1 MPNKS
6 EAQRV
11 LHFLLESAP
20 VIVHLRI
27 QEVLPFLLKDSHY
40 RNFYET
46 NATNTMSTQSE
57 RFKWDSLLFEGL
69 YDSNTAPHER
79 IKFGL
84 LDVGFAQN
92 SDIIRKTIARL
103 YGWSRLELKPSVRW
117 RCTYSI
123 GDSGI
128 VKGTR
133 DLTVL
138 ETLVTGQWR
147 SQEMRPVV
155 LAAAAAAA
163 VGKDGEDDVK
173 QRVEKDRI
181 EQRRRMKE
189 GRGILRWEK
198 QSSVIYIEA
207 QIHGPIDLSTD
218 VEALIVDKHYKN
230 NETMVSYLD
239 AFTERFGV
247 PYRWTEEEIGEI
259 PYDAFRKKWKGKKK
273 DILI

>member
-1 MPNKS
+1 MPNRT

-11 LHFLLESAP
+11 LQFLLDSAP

-46 NATNTMSTQSE
+46 NATNTMSTQSD
-57 RFKWDSLLFEGL
+57 RLQWDALLFDGL
-69 YDSNTAPHER
+69 YDDNTAPHER

-92 SDIIRKTIARL
+92 SDVIRKTIARL

-128 VKGTR
+128 VKGTPN
-133 DLTVL
+133 LTVL

-147 SQEMRPVV
+147 SQEMRPLV
-155 LAAAAAAA
+155 LAAAVAAA
-163 VGKDGEDDVK
+163 VGKDGEEDVK
-173 QRVEKDRI
+173 ERLEKDRI

-189 GRGILRWEK
+189 GRGIRRWEK
-198 QSSVIYIEA
+198 QSSVSYIEA

-218 VEALIVDKHYKN
+218 VEALIVDKYYQN
-230 NETMVSYLD
+230 NETMLTYLD
-239 AFTERFGV
+239 AFTDRFGV

-259 PYDAFRKKWKGKKK
+259 PYDAFGREFKKK
-273 DILI
+273 QKKVLI